1 MGDVVHRDV
10 ALFVAPEIGIVHSTH
25 PMIRVDTILRQPYG
39 TCLFFQTEQVG
50 SFGTSYVQ
58 KVQRANW
65 TGQLGFSGAVTE
77 VFLLC

>member
-1 MGDVVHRDV
+1 
-10 ALFVAPEIGIVHSTH
+10 
-25 PMIRVDTILRQPYG
+25 MIRVDTILRQPYG